1 MARKFAL
8 LLMILLAASFMACRG
23 SNDAAITTEVKAKI
37 TDDEMLDATNID
49 VDTKEGIVTLE
60 GTITRPDQETHAIQ
74 IARTVPNVKDVVSRL
89 QVEPQVGTTNLDEK
103 TEQAAEN
110 TGEKLEDTA
119 EKTGEKIADTAEKTG
134 DKIEETAE
142 KAGDKIGEL
151 ADKTEDKADNLN
163 VGEAVDDASTTA
175 KVKLALAKDE
185 QVAAYRI
192 DVDTNNGVVTL
203 TGNVKSKAE
212 ANRAI
217 QVAESI
223 KGVKKV
229 NSDLKVGAY

>member
-8 LLMILLAASFMACRG
+8 LVMILLAASFMACRG

-37 TDDEMLDATNID
+37 TDDEMLDATNIN
-49 VDTKEGIVTLE
+49 VDTREGIVTLE
-60 GTITRPDQETHAIQ
+60 GTITRSDQEAHAIQ
-74 IARTVPNVKDVVSRL
+74 IARSVPNVKDVVSRL
-89 QVEPQVGTTNLDEK
+89 QVEPQVGGTSLDEK
-103 TEQAAEN
+103 AEETAEK
-110 TGEKLEDTA
+110 TGQKLEETA
-119 EKTGEKIADTAEKTG
+119 EKTGEKIEETAEKTG
-134 DKIEETAE
+134 EKIEETAE

-151 ADKTEDKADNLN
+151 ADKTKKEAKDLN

-175 KVKLALAKDE
+175 KVKLALAKDD

-203 TGNVKSKAE
+203 SGNVKSKAE

-217 QVAESI
+217 QLAESI

-229 NSDLKVGAY
+229 NSDLKVGS

>member
-8 LLMILLAASFMACRG
+8 LVMILLAASFMACRG

-37 TDDEMLDATNID
+37 TDDEILDATNID

-60 GTITRPDQETHAIQ
+60 GTITRADQESHAIQ
-74 IARTVPNVKDVVSRL
+74 IARSVPNVKDVVSKL
-89 QVEPQVGTTNLDEK
+89 QVEPQVGSTNLDEK
-103 TEQAAEN
+103 AEETARN
-110 TGEKLEDTA
+110 TGEKLEETA
-119 EKTGEKIADTAEKTG
+119 EKTGEKLEETAKKTG
-134 DKIEETAE
+134 DKIEDAAE

-151 ADKTEDKADNLN
+151 ADKTEDKVDNLN

-175 KVKLALAKDE
+175 KVKLALAEDD

-203 TGNVKSKAE
+203 SGTVKSKAE
-212 ANRAI
+212 ANRAV
-217 QVAESI
+217 QLAESV

-229 NSDLKVGAY
+229 NSDLKVGS